1 MKKTASAPGYKF
13 FRQLNTLEDRSWVGS
28 KTTFTLVTARRFF
41 ASDRLQDKLARAG
54 LRVRPGAPGELQAL
68 LVSEIQRWGGVI
80 RAAKIEP
87 E

>member
-1 MKKTASAPGYKF
+1 MPFST
-13 FRQLNTLEDRSWVGS
+13 Q
-28 KTTFTLVTARRFF
+28 RRFVLNLDPSLPIF
-41 ASDRLQDKLARAG
+41 EALPALQSALADAAVQDKLARAG